1 MTSLDQP
8 IPERLKKEPLI
19 EALWEIRFSNDKE
32 SVVELLPGLIYKVI
46 GAAYPKIQR
55 LPAGNLPPAILHQ
68 DANLRYVPT
77 TRLIGDRYSI
87 QIGEHVV
94 SLSCPRPYTGWEK
107 FQVKIR
113 ELAQVLKE
121 TDLLTGPERFSLKY
135 VDVIPV
141 SDTPS
146 IEPLEVILKLGTH
159 ELSDRPVQLRTE
171 IREDKFLHIVQ
182 IVSPAQVTLPTGEKF
197 EGVLVD
203 IDTICQHESGDF
215 WLNFNELLGQA
226 HGLGKKLFFRLL
238 KANTIKRLDPEY

>member
-1 MTSLDQP
+1 MTSIHQP
-8 IPERLKKEPLI
+8 IPQRLKREPLI

-55 LPAGNLPPAILHQ
+55 LPAGNLPPAILQQ

-87 QIGEHVV
+87 QLGEHVV

-107 FQVKIR
+107 FQIKIQ

-121 TDLLTGPERFSLKY
+121 TILLTRPERFSLKY

-146 IEPLEVILKLGTH
+146 IDPLEVVLKLGTH
-159 ELSDRPVQLRTE
+159 ELNHRPVQLRTE
-171 IREDKFLHIVQ
+171 IHEDKFLHIVQ
-182 IVSPAQVTLPTGEKF
+182 IVSPAQATLPTGEKF

-203 IDTICQHESGDF
+203 IDTICQQESSDF
-215 WLNFNELLGQA
+215 WLNFDELLDQA
-226 HGLGKKLFFRLL
+226 HGLSKRLFFRLL
-238 KANTIKRLDPEY
+238 KAKTINRLEPEY